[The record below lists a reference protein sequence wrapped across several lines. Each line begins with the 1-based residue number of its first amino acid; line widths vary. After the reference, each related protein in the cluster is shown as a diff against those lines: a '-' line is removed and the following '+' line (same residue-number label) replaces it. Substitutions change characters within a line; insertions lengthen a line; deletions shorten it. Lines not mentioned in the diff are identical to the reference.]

1 MAEDYKISLGVQLDT
16 SGLRNEISKL
26 DGKEKIKLGVDV
38 KVNDIKERISAYNK
52 NANNAKLKLGVKLD
66 TDDLKR
72 QINQLN
78 LGGTGKGTNK
88 GVAIPVNT
96 QSLEASLKEVK
107 GIISSIQSAIGN
119 IGDGSEMKPLLSSVN
134 QIADA
139 LGKVGSETQNVIS
152 ALNALGKKDFSVNLG
167 LNVGGFNNPIAR
179 NAAYGQKVRGETLP
193 QLKQQAEAL
202 VKYVND
208 YYKTSYNEFEALQK
222 LVHGTKLGTGD
233 FYQSFLFG
241 EDSVASR
248 MSSGSLAGQMQ
259 AFKQYIDM
267 FKQAANLKGLNL
279 DSVTSQFSKSAD
291 ELVKDAQDI
300 QTGAKET
307 KEGFEQLKGIF
318 GASIDAD
325 SLSAQLTP
333 IVEKLEEIRAAINNL
348 SNADSLGGLTVSFD
362 KLSGTLETLLAN
374 AKQVQDVLG
383 SSGANIDSSMEA
395 QKAADTVVQAEER
408 KQQAIRET
416 ANIIREVSKISPND
430 AQIVNIMSSNIIKAA
445 EKAGIDL
452 EDYYRSLQDI
462 NAFQPTNVD
471 VAAIADASEPIVNQ
485 LGIEAYNGYI
495 KKMREIAEVNG
506 QIVEDINAS
515 GKELAQSSTQSANTV
530 VQAEERKQQA
540 IKETRRLISDSAQ
553 SAIDAVTSK
562 SINAAFEVDESD
574 SDAFKREM
582 ENLVSQWTNARGKL
596 TDIKIGTES
605 FYDKDTNRYIEKIT
619 RAQVTYNNELGET
632 IKKNIALRKIGE
644 EQTGVK
650 YDKKTKRNV
659 PVYEPVYGFVET
671 TGQYSKSLGKTK
683 VQTNAFVKQQ
693 KQAVANLTNQ
703 INQMNRAAAD
713 QNAARPIKLESHLTS
728 LADKYNEITSAI
740 QRMESASSDT
750 FVDEQNNV
758 KKLISEFKSLVSEY
772 KNAENVST
780 KMKGTDFASGLKI
793 ATNDLEKFKAEAKG
807 FSVDMS
813 KLDISSVVD
822 ASSLNNFNDKLRI
835 ARSELAKV
843 KSETAAANRN
853 EKVGINV
860 SGLQSKIADL
870 QRISPEINEFKTN
883 VKGAEVT
890 VESLLNDLGRVKTQG
905 DFSVV
910 NSKFRAFTDAAK
922 AAGIAVSETASK
934 TKNELAKQIKIDLQ
948 AGEFKTQISSIEQD
962 AKKLSGTYREID
974 GSITK
979 LNQALTNMKTA
990 AAQGD
995 VDGLIKSYK
1004 QYEATLKAVENQI
1017 DQNRM
1022 AEKNATDSTKLEQK
1036 KQSLSLEMKN
1046 WLKDNSAAAKDFG
1059 ARIRELQSQIDACDD
1074 SSLGNLRREFQ
1085 NIKKEAQLAG
1095 KTTKTV
1101 GDRIKEQFAQYS
1113 TYLGVA
1119 EIFMWA
1125 EQGLRDMFEQVKS
1138 IDSAMTELK
1147 KVTNE
1152 TDAAYSQF
1160 LSNAGSRAKEIGTTI
1175 DGLVSSTADFARL
1188 GYDFADAQGLAEVA
1202 NIYAVVGDDI
1212 DSVETA
1218 TQSLISTLT
1227 AFKDEAGD
1235 LSESDFALSIVDK
1248 MNEVANN
1255 FAISSGGLGDA
1266 LQRSASSMMAANNSL
1281 DETIALITAA
1291 NTVVQDPDSVGT
1303 AFKTISMRMK
1313 IHCPQ

>member
-1 MAEDYKISLGVQLDT
+1 MTEDYKISLGVKLDT
-16 SGLRNEISKL
+16 SDLRNEIGKL

-38 KVNDIKERISAYNK
+38 KVGDIRDRITAYNK
-52 NANNAKLKLGVKLD
+52 NANNAKLKLGIKLD
-66 TDDLKR
+66 TDNLKK

-78 LGGTGKGTNK
+78 LGGTGAGK
-88 GVAIPVNT
+88 GVAIPINT
-96 QSLEASLKEVK
+96 QSLEASLNEVK

-139 LGKVGSETQNVIS
+139 LGKVGNETQNVIS
-152 ALNALGKKDFSVNLG
+152 ALNALGKKDFNVNLG
-167 LNVGGFNNPIAR
+167 VNVGGSNNPIAR
-179 NAAYGQKVRGETLP
+179 NAAYGNKVRSETLP

-208 YYKTSYNEFEALQK
+208 YYKTSYNELEALQK

-241 EDSVASR
+241 EDSIASR
-248 MSSGSLAGQMQ
+248 MSGGSLAGQMQ

-267 FKQAANLKGLNL
+267 FKQAASLKGINL
-279 DSVTSQFSKSAD
+279 DSVTSQFSKSTD
-291 ELVKDAQDI
+291 ELIKDAQDI
-300 QTGAKET
+300 QTGVKEA
-307 KEGFEQLKGIF
+307 KEGFEQFKNLF

-333 IVEKLEEIRAAINNL
+333 IVEKLEEIRVAINNL
-348 SNADSLGGLTVSFD
+348 SNNDSLGGLTASFD
-362 KLSGTLETLLAN
+362 KLSDTLETLLAN

-383 SSGANIDSSMEA
+383 TGGTNIDSS
-395 QKAADTVVQAEER
+395 
-408 KQQAIRET
+408 
-416 ANIIREVSKISPND
+416 REV
-430 AQIVNIMSSNIIKAA
+430 
-445 EKAGIDL
+445 
-452 EDYYRSLQDI
+452 QD
-462 NAFQPTNVD
+462 T
-471 VAAIADASEPIVNQ
+471 
-485 LGIEAYNGYI
+485 
-495 KKMREIAEVNG
+495 
-506 QIVEDINAS
+506 
-515 GKELAQSSTQSANTV
+515 ANTV

-562 SINAAFEVDESD
+562 SIGAAFEVDKDS
-574 SDAFKREM
+574 SDAFRKEM
-582 ENLVSQWTNARGKL
+582 ENLVSQWTNSKGKL
-596 TDIKIGTES
+596 SDIKIGTES

-650 YDKKTKRNV
+650 YDKKTKKNV
-659 PVYEPVYGFVET
+659 PVYEPVYGFVEVA
-671 TGQYSKSLGKTK
+671 GQYSKSLGKTRT
-683 VQTNAFVKQQ
+683 QTDAFVKQQ

-758 KKLISEFKSLVSEY
+758 KRLISEFKSLVSEY

-780 KMKGTDFASGLKI
+780 KMKGTDLQSGVNI
-793 ATNDLEKFKAEAKG
+793 ALNDLKKFEAE
-807 FSVDMS
+807 S
-813 KLDISSVVD
+813 KDYPKLVNTVNKLKESLNKVGDT
-822 ASSLNNFNDKLRI
+822 SSLNAFNDQLRV
-835 ARSELAKV
+835 ARSELAKI
-843 KSETAAANRN
+843 KSETAAANRT

-910 NSKFRAFTDAAK
+910 NSKFRAFADAAK
-922 AAGIAVSETASK
+922 AAGIAVSEATSK
-934 TKNELAKQIKIDLQ
+934 TKNELAKQIKIDLKT
-948 AGEFKTQISSIEQD
+948 GEFNTQINNIEQG

-974 GSITK
+974 GSTDK
-979 LNQALTNMKTA
+979 LNQALSNMKTA

-1004 QYEATLKAVENQI
+1004 EYQVTLKAVENQI
-1017 DQNRM
+1017 DQNRI
-1022 AEKNATDSTKLEQK
+1022 AEKNATDLTKLNQK

-1046 WLKDNSAAAKDFG
+1046 WLKDNSAAAQDFG
-1059 ARIRELQSQIDACDD
+1059 ARIRELQAQIDACDD

-1119 EIFMWA
+1119 EVFMWA
-1125 EQGLRDMFEQVKS
+1125 EQGLRDMFEQVKL

-1152 TDAAYSQF
+1152 TDATYNKF
-1160 LSNAGSRAKEIGTTI
+1160 LTNAGSRAKEIGTTI
-1175 DGLVSSTADFARL
+1175 DGLVNSTADFARL
-1188 GYDFADAQGLAEVA
+1188 GYEFADAQGLAEVA

-1227 AFKDEAGD
+1227 AFKNEAGD
-1235 LSESDFALSIVDK
+1235 LSDSDFALSIVDK
-1248 MNEVANN
+1248 MNEVSNN